1 MGFPSFVVK
10 KYITHKGDKKFISLI
25 SLITIIGIALGVSI
39 MIITLS
45 ILDGFESTIT
55 RKVINFNSHIKITSF
70 GNRDLQ
76 SDPNTLEQ
84 IKRDLQEH
92 MVSLNPYLSKLA
104 IIRSDTHSEGI
115 TLLGIGSNRQETEIG
130 SFITEG
136 SLDSLAGASLP
147 GIALGAKLAEKLF
160 ISLGDTITIFS
171 LKNDRIPS
179 PSNPPAIL
187 QFKVNAI
194 YKSGMKEY
202 DDIYGY
208 VDLDL
213 MRKLLDLGEV
223 LSGYNIKLNN
233 ITLADSFSN
242 HLQNELRYPY
252 YVRSI
257 FTLHR
262 NIFTWIELQ
271 KKPIPLVLGLIV
283 IVAVFNIVGT
293 LLINVLEK
301 TKEIGILKSLGA
313 KRKQILSVFIYQGI
327 FLGGVGIIIG
337 NLLALILS
345 YIQNNYQIISIP
357 QSVYYLSTIP
367 IEINLF
373 NYVLISFLAIILSL
387 LASLIPSFVASKVKP
402 VSAMRFD

>member
-76 SDPNTLEQ
+76 SDPNILEQ
-84 IKRDLQEH
+84 IKRDLKEH

-223 LSGYNIKLNN
+223 VSGYNIKLNN
-233 ITLADSFSN
+233 ITLADSLSN

>member
-10 KYITHKGDKKFISLI
+10 KYISHKGDKKFISLI

-70 GNRDLQ
+70 GNRDLERDN
-76 SDPNTLEQ
+76 STMEQ
-84 IKRDLQEH
+84 VKKDLDGH
-92 MVSLNPYLSKLA
+92 MVSMNPYLSKLA
-104 IIRSDTHSEGI
+104 IIRSETHSEGI
-115 TLLGIGSNRQETEIG
+115 TLLGVNAGREETEIG
-130 SFITEG
+130 SFITKG
-136 SLDSLAGASLP
+136 SLKNLADSSMA
-147 GIALGAKLAEKLF
+147 GIALGSKLADKLF
-160 ISLGDTITIFS
+160 ITVGDTITIFS

-179 PSNPPAIL
+179 PTNPPAIL
-187 QFKVNAI
+187 QFKVSAI
-194 YKSGMKEY
+194 YQSGMKEY

-208 VDLDL
+208 VDINM
-213 MRKLLDLGEV
+213 MRKLLGLGDV
-223 LSGYNIKLNN
+223 VSGYNIKINN
-233 ITLADSFSN
+233 IALADSLSN
-242 HLQNELRYPY
+242 YLQNDLRYPY
-252 YVRSI
+252 YVRSV

-262 NIFTWIELQ
+262 NIFTWIDLQ
-271 KKPIPLVLGLIV
+271 KQPIPLVLGLIV

-301 TKEIGILKSLGA
+301 TREIGIMKSLGA
-313 KRKQILSVFIYQGI
+313 KRRQILSVFVYQGL

-337 NLLALILS
+337 NILALLLS
-345 YIQNNYQIISIP
+345 YVQNNYHIVSIP

-373 NYVLISFLAIILSL
+373 NYVLISFLALVLSL